1 MRCGAQISE
10 TMQCAWQNITPGVS
24 IVILEITVA
33 TATGNLK
40 EAIPTEVREALS
52 QQKSFRNLARD
63 CHGGLRGVRE
73 SHTEQKSLGD
83 QLLWFEGSNSRH
95 FVIDTNYT
103 FTGHHTRQMTTDFFL
118 NRFSEKKSP
127 SF

>member
-1 MRCGAQISE
+1 M
-10 TMQCAWQNITPGVS
+10 
-24 IVILEITVA
+24 VILEITVA

-40 EAIPTEVREALS
+40 EVIPAAEREGLS
-52 QQKSFRNLARD
+52 QHKSFRNLARD

-95 FVIDTNYT
+95 FVVALNYT
-103 FTGHHTRQMTTDFFL
+103 FTGHQTRQMTTDFFPKSV
-118 NRFSEKKSP
+118 FWKKSP